1 MSGLDCYRKRN
12 RTVCFWMTY
21 DERRELEARIA
32 ATGLPKGEYF
42 IRSLLHQKIEITVGK
57 YQSDRLSLE
66 LKRLRE
72 RMDGI
77 DGRDESLQDVLV
89 DCKALLAQVIQITST
104 HTSRHEPDEEA
115 VK

>member
-32 ATGLPKGEYF
+32 VTGLPKGEYF

-72 RMDGI
+72 RLDGM
-77 DGRDESLQDVLV
+77 DESPQDILV
-89 DCKALLAQVIQITST
+89 DCKTLLKQVIQITSSQ
-104 HTSRHEPDEEA
+104 TSSSDTDEEV